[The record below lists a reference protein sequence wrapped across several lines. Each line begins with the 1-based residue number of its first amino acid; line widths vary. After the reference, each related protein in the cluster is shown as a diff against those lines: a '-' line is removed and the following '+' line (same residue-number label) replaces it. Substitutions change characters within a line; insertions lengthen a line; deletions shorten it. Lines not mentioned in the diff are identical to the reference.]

1 VNGAVYPL
9 LGIFGMLL
17 TSLLW
22 GRLTARSGFD
32 SDRRLPAIYL
42 SGLIGAIL
50 GAKIVYMLA
59 EGWTLWPMY
68 AEDPMIVWQEWFT
81 GKTVTGALLG
91 GYLSVELA
99 KKLLNYPR
107 ATGDLFAVL
116 APLGLGLGRVGCWA
130 QGCCLGVT
138 QSAGWWTIADVHG
151 THRWPSVQIELLFN
165 VALFAFALICWRRR
179 LFAGQLFHIYL
190 IAYGLFRFGHEF
202 LRATPNI
209 VGSISGYQF
218 AALCILALGALRYR
232 QRAQN
237 LMENKFHA
245 IPATENS

>member
-1 VNGAVYPL
+1 MNGIVYPML
-9 LGIFGMLL
+9 AIFGMLL
-17 TSLLW
+17 TSILW
-22 GRLTARSGFD
+22 GRLIMRPGFD

-42 SGLIGAIL
+42 SGLIGALL

-68 AEDPMIVWQEWFT
+68 TEDPAIVWQEWFT
-81 GKTVTGALLG
+81 GKTVTGALFG

-116 APLGLGLGRVGCWA
+116 APIGLGLGRVGCWA
-130 QGCCLGVT
+130 QGCCLGIT
-138 QSAGWWTIADVHG
+138 QNAGWWTITDTHG
-151 THRWPSVQIELLFN
+151 AHRWPSVQIELLFN
-165 VALFAFALICWRRR
+165 VSLFAFALVCWRRR
-179 LFAGQLFHIYL
+179 MFEGQLFHIYL

-202 LRATPNI
+202 ARATPNI
-209 VGSISGYQF
+209 LGPISGYQI

-232 QRAQN
+232 QRSR
-237 LMENKFHA
+237 ENPMSPQLTT
-245 IPATENS
+245 PATEQG